1 MSEPDPSLLDK
12 ALMEAQDA
20 RELDETPLPEPVPDW
35 EMMIYR
41 LDQIERRLLNTHP
54 RAARDGTLSA
64 FLRAL
69 RDEITPFC
77 GDGT

>member
-12 ALMEAQDA
+12 ALMEVADA
-20 RELDETPLPEPVPDW
+20 RELDETPLPRRPDW

-41 LDQIERRLLNTHP
+41 LDQAERRIRMQHP
-54 RAARDGTLSA
+54 KAARDAQLAS

>member
-12 ALMEAQDA
+12 ALMEVADA

-41 LDQIERRLLNTHP
+41 LDQAERRIRTQHP
-54 RAARDGTLSA
+54 KAARDPQLAA

>member
-12 ALMEAQDA
+12 ALMEVADA
-20 RELDETPLPEPVPDW
+20 RELDETPLPPQPDW

-41 LDQIERRLLNTHP
+41 LDQIEQRLLNAHP
-54 RAARDGTLSA
+54 RAGRDGTLAA

-77 GDGT
+77 GDGS